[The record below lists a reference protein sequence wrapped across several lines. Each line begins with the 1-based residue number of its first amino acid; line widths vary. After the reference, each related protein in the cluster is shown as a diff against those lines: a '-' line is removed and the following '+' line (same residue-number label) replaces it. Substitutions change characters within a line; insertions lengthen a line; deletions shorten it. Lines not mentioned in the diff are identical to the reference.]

1 MDKRTF
7 TYGNAPGLR
16 AHFEFVLGFSN
27 SFFFLAVFFSGEPN
41 PPKLEAK
48 PLSTGNEMKVYW
60 IKQDDGGSPIKHYLV
75 RYRAV
80 SMIGH
85 KGTYLTCPVI
95 RIIYTAIAFR

>member
-1 MDKRTF
+1 MRERSPVES
-7 TYGNAPGLR
+7 ACVW
-16 AHFEFVLGFSN
+16 AHFESVLGSAN
-27 SFFFLAVFFSGEPN
+27 MVFFLAVFSSGEPN

-48 PLSTGNEMKVYW
+48 PLSTGNEMKVHW

-85 KGTYLTCPVI
+85 EVTYLTHPV
-95 RIIYTAIAFR
+95 F

>member
-1 MDKRTF
+1 M
-7 TYGNAPGLR
+7 NLCW
-16 AHFEFVLGFSN
+16 GFLTV
-27 SFFFLAVFFSGEPN
+27 FFLAIFSSGEPN

-48 PLSTGNEMKVYW
+48 PQSTGNEMKVHW

-85 KGTYLTCPVI
+85 EGTDLTHPVI
-95 RIIYTAIAFR
+95 